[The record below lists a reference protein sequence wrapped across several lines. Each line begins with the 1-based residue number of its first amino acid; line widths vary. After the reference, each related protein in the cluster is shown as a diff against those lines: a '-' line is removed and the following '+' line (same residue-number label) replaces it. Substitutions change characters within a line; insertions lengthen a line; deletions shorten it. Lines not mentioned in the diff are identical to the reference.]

1 MKYISINK
9 LIKKFSNGGKITS
22 SKWLDNYAEGGM
34 LEEPLEQEGT
44 EEQFQPPKSINQALS
59 KIAVKSPVKTL
70 ARPAP
75 KPKPVVTKK
84 VVPAKAQ
91 EVPLDI
97 LHRQIFKESSFD
109 SKAQSRAGAKGI
121 AQIKEDAFKDAV
133 KAGIVKP
140 TDDIFDPKVNKAI
153 QKFYMNNLYNADFIN
168 KPNQSEKVRL
178 AKTLVAYNYGR
189 GNLFKHLTAQKAK
202 GVDIYN
208 SLDWLKGLPKESID
222 YQNDILNHT
231 NSKFE
236 EGFKKLAPKNPYKH
250 GGLIKRANGSYSQ
263 RGLWDNIRANRGSG
277 KEPTKEMLEQEKKIK
292 SKMEMGGK
300 PPNGGKKNSKVNL
313 EHEVDNWLGNPS
325 KRAFD
330 EGLKFY
336 KELYGQDSNEGGK
349 DNFRHPMA
357 GRFTAEAIAKKT
369 GNIPVISKVL
379 GFAGSNALGLAHEL
393 SSLNRGND
401 KHKVSWKTTIRE
413 GLEDSFNNMVGAGVG
428 SLPISDIRKT
438 NILKTLSG
446 NDLLPD
452 GYGNIREQGGD
463 MDNDYVNP
471 NDKNTYRKKEMGGT
485 IKLYNKRD
493 SVLKKFKVGG
503 FAGAMSATQGGLQVA
518 DMLNQTLSGPGDEF
532 GVRDDTAAVGSGALS
547 GAAQGASMGSMFG
560 PWGTAIGAVG
570 GGVFG
575 GIMAGKQNEEAKQRK
590 EEFIKQKQAND
601 IAIEQNK
608 YQQLLASGFKTQGNL
623 DSKKYAKF
631 GGKLSLYPNGGNID
645 GNKEKKQYITSD
657 PKDYFKRKQE
667 YNDSLTLFNQSEL
680 QRKKI
685 KNLGFENFETENI
698 NKEDLSEIT
707 KENLNSNKNIKI
719 INLNN
724 RITKAIA
731 NDTIVYGKE
740 DKAKNI
746 KDIKTIPYTDE
757 ILFHN
762 KIKPIAF
769 EHSTHPLKLEYIY
782 YPLNRVETIK
792 TEWLERN
799 NKKVE
804 GSTKQKVI
812 NSKEEYDF
820 NKPNNDFLDNYS
832 SNLIYK
838 KPDTEIIYKPESK
851 PLPIQK
857 FNKTTK
863 NIKRVNWLDGKN
875 KIQSVFKNGG
885 KLTEP
890 PMLKETYSKGGVFK
904 SKKSN
909 WLDSL

>member
-9 LIKKFSNGGKITS
+9 LIKKFGNGGKITS

-59 KIAVKSPVKTL
+59 KIAVKPPVKTL

-75 KPKPVVTKK
+75 KPKPKPVATKK

-97 LHRQIFKESSFD
+97 LHRQIFKESSFN
-109 SKAQSRAGAKGI
+109 SKAVSPAGAKGI
-121 AQIKEDAFKDAV
+121 AQIKKDAFKDAV

-140 TDDIFDPKVNKAI
+140 TDNIFDPKVNKAI

-231 NSKFE
+231 NLKFE

-250 GGLIKRANGSYSQ
+250 GGLIKAEFGLPPNVAKSDATSVNLNIKYPQRFNAQGLRTNLQGVRDASSIKKDFGKTGTGEAEISDSPLDLISSAMLAGNLALKGAKATSKLLKNVGKATTKTPLKNVYNITEYVNKDSRKEIEDFFKEEFRFNNLPITKNKESLETLENFKTRIKTPEGKKRLKNLGINNDELLQKLEIVEDPNTLGYYRPSKNKIAVNSNNSLYNSFLNKVVRHEIEHGVQEAVKNKGNKTKIDNLLSGLELRKEGTPNKVWDTSIKDKSIDISVLSNKQRATDYFLTGSQGKEKSAFLAEVQQYMMDQGTIPKTSYTKITPEMVENTFSDAMFDEESSGKYLRLFNIMKASDNNYKLISKGLNKMLSASPYIIPTAIGAQQLNESKANGGLIKRTDGSYSQ
-263 RGLWDNIRANRGSG
+263 KGLWDSIRANRGSG

-292 SKMEMGGK
+292 AKM
-300 PPNGGKKNSKVNL
+300 
-313 EHEVDNWLGNPS
+313 
-325 KRAFD
+325 
-330 EGLKFY
+330 
-336 KELYGQDSNEGGK
+336 
-349 DNFRHPMA
+349 
-357 GRFTAEAIAKKT
+357 
-369 GNIPVISKVL
+369 
-379 GFAGSNALGLAHEL
+379 
-393 SSLNRGND
+393 
-401 KHKVSWKTTIRE
+401 
-413 GLEDSFNNMVGAGVG
+413 
-428 SLPISDIRKT
+428 
-438 NILKTLSG
+438 
-446 NDLLPD
+446 
-452 GYGNIREQGGD
+452 
-463 MDNDYVNP
+463 
-471 NDKNTYRKKEMGGT
+471 EMGGT

-493 SVLKKFKVGG
+493 SVLKKLAGGG

-532 GVRDDTAAVGSGALS
+532 GVRNDTAAVGSGALS

-631 GGKLSLYPNGGNID
+631 GGKL
-645 GNKEKKQYITSD
+645 
-657 PKDYFKRKQE
+657 
-667 YNDSLTLFNQSEL
+667 
-680 QRKKI
+680 
-685 KNLGFENFETENI
+685 
-698 NKEDLSEIT
+698 
-707 KENLNSNKNIKI
+707 
-719 INLNN
+719 
-724 RITKAIA
+724 
-731 NDTIVYGKE
+731 
-740 DKAKNI
+740 
-746 KDIKTIPYTDE
+746 
-757 ILFHN
+757 
-762 KIKPIAF
+762 
-769 EHSTHPLKLEYIY
+769 
-782 YPLNRVETIK
+782 
-792 TEWLERN
+792 
-799 NKKVE
+799 
-804 GSTKQKVI
+804 
-812 NSKEEYDF
+812 
-820 NKPNNDFLDNYS
+820 
-832 SNLIYK
+832 
-838 KPDTEIIYKPESK
+838 
-851 PLPIQK
+851 
-857 FNKTTK
+857 
-863 NIKRVNWLDGKN
+863 
-875 KIQSVFKNGG
+875 
-885 KLTEP
+885 TEP